1 MKKKKLLASFLLV
14 FVLAL
19 PFVAQAATSYSYYS
33 FKYILTSKNYSFSSG
48 SVSLETYNKEVS
60 NSRSGLSDTF
70 SITLYDSKGKS
81 KGSRT
86 QDLYASQKSSWSLDS
101 KGTYF
106 FRWVKADD
114 GAIAKGKVEIK
125 N

>member
-1 MKKKKLLASFLLV
+1 
-14 FVLAL
+14 
-19 PFVAQAATSYSYYS
+19 
-33 FKYILTSKNYSFSSG
+33 
-48 SVSLETYNKEVS
+48 LETYNKEVS

-86 QDLYASQKSSWSLDS
+86 QDRYASQKSSWSLDA

-114 GAIAKGKVEIK
+114 GATAKGKVEIK

>member
-70 SITLYDSKGKS
+70 SITLYDSKGKVKVLELRIFTLLKS
-81 KGSRT
+81 LHGHLT
-86 QDLYASQKSSWSLDS
+86 QKVHTSLD
-101 KGTYF
+101 G
-106 FRWVKADD
+106 
-114 GAIAKGKVEIK
+114 
-125 N
+125 